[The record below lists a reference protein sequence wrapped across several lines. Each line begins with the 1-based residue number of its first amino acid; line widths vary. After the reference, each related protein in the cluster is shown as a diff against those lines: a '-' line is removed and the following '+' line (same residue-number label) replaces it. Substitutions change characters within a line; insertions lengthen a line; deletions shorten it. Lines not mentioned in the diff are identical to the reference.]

1 MSTRSKRTLVAAARG
16 SAVVLALIALRMM
29 QGASPAEVAAWA
41 VGFAAL
47 FAVITWYTW
56 WFHGDSSKAL
66 ALQAKAEAKRTR
78 SLGQ

>member
-1 MSTRSKRTLVAAARG
+1 
-16 SAVVLALIALRMM
+16 M
-29 QGASPAEVAAWA
+29 QGASPAGVAAWA
-41 VGFAAL
+41 VGFAVL
-47 FAVITWYTW
+47 FAAITWYTW